1 MSSQLKR
8 KKVCHLQIVAV
19 ILTNTGIALLAY
31 MDGLKG
37 STTLGGVVLAAA
49 SAAASAAYKVAYKR
63 VLGAGLP
70 SGTGTAAAPPERGG
84 DSNLTNCQLAITFT
98 AMSFC
103 GNLLLWPLI
112 LLLHFTGVG
121 ETGRVHILK
130 STVLSIRFV

>member
-1 MSSQLKR
+1 M
-8 KKVCHLQIVAV
+8 QIVAV

-37 STTLGGVVLAAA
+37 STTLAGVVLAAA

-70 SGTGTAAAPPERGG
+70 PSGTGTAAPPER

-121 ETGRVHILK
+121 ETGGCITSYLG
-130 STVLSIRFV
+130 TVESIIFGL

>member
-1 MSSQLKR
+1 M
-8 KKVCHLQIVAV
+8 QIVAV

-37 STTLGGVVLAAA
+37 STTLAGVVLAAA

-70 SGTGTAAAPPERGG
+70 PSGTAAAPPERG

-121 ETGRVHILK
+121 ETGGASYLG
-130 STVLSIRFV
+130 TVESITFGL